1 MIQKHIIMVISVL
14 IVVTSLF
21 GSELTLSD
29 ALAAAKENNG
39 TIKVA
44 TLQLQQSLRNTETNN
59 YLPSLELE
67 AGVSAS
73 GSIINGTF
81 SSTYT
86 VGGISWSLNTA
97 TASQSKA
104 LSRQTADNTYQST
117 LNTVSSNVTT
127 AYWNVV
133 AADLSL
139 QSAKNV
145 QVSAQSA
152 LDKTKAKFEAG
163 KSTTLAVSQAELTES
178 DAEYAVLVAGQ
189 TRQSALSTL
198 SNLTGLS
205 GDWTFQDMPQ
215 AVIPKSVDAL
225 LAKAS
230 DTTTIKR
237 YQLLIDSADLS
248 KKTTTN
254 KYVSPSVNVSAS
266 TKVGGTLYS
275 TTSKTSIADSTT
287 VAVTVSL
294 PLDHLISSSSAA
306 VALDSADYDTKIAR
320 QNYANALASL
330 QSSIKTAHVK
340 LGQASSNLEKLGK
353 HLELAQEQ
361 LTLIQDSY
369 EAGKSSYSDYQNA
382 MLSVENAK
390 LSILQQKLNYTI
402 ALYDLSALVETDINA
417 VQAS

>member
-1 MIQKHIIMVISVL
+1 MVISVL

-86 VGGISWSLNTA
+86 VGGISWSLNTATAA

-330 QSSIKTAHVK
+330 QSSIKTAYVK